1 MVADAGTVGTAGR
14 RGRPTAP
21 ADPSPLRRI
30 PAGAALYLHVPFCAA
45 TCDFCA
51 FDKQV
56 PSPGDWQV
64 YREGLEAEWA
74 LLAPEGPASS
84 CFWGG
89 GTPGLLKAS
98 DIRRIGDRFR
108 RNLQPGAEWTVELT
122 PQCLTREKMEAWR
135 EVGVNRL
142 SLGVQSF
149 SPSLLRALGRPHA
162 NDRVEAQVDRLRAAG
177 WDNLN
182 LDLIVAV
189 PGQGPRELEEDLR
202 RALALSPDHLSLY
215 NLTLEEDTP
224 LLARLAREGY
234 RVDPENEAGLLEHA
248 WDFLETAGFHH
259 YEVSNFARPGHE
271 SRHHRTIWGMGEWR
285 GLGPSAASQVGSYRF
300 RNPHGLEAWRTALR
314 EDPPAVEERVELS
327 PAERVLERAVFG
339 LRTSRG
345 FPVEAAAAVPG
356 LEGIL
361 RRLEAAEWLRRGGDH
376 WVPTRAG
383 LLVADAIGRE
393 ILASAGAGAP
403 DFSLPAGAAPGNL
416 Q

>member
-1 MVADAGTVGTAGR
+1 MSTEGIGAGR
-14 RGRPTAP
+14 VPGSREP
-21 ADPSPLRRI
+21 ATGTLSPLRRI

-56 PSPGDWQV
+56 PSPGDWQC
-64 YREGLEAEWA
+64 YREGVAAEWA
-74 LLAPEGPASS
+74 LLEPEGLASS

-98 DIRRIGDRFR
+98 DIRRLGENFR
-108 RNLQPGAEWTVELT
+108 AWLAPDAEWTVELT

-135 EVGVNRL
+135 EIGINRV

-149 SPSLLRALGRPHA
+149 APPLLRALGRPHG
-162 NDRVEAQVDRLRAAG
+162 NDRVAGQVDRLRATG
-177 WDNLN
+177 WKNLN

-189 PGQGPRELEEDLR
+189 PGQGLRELEEDLR
-202 RALALSPDHLSLY
+202 QALALSPDHLSLY

-234 RVDPENEAGLLEHA
+234 RVDPENEARLLEHA
-248 WDFLETAGFHH
+248 WDFLEAAGFHH

-271 SRHHRTIWGMGEWR
+271 SRHHQTIWGMGEWR
-285 GLGPSAASQVGSYRF
+285 GLGPSAASQIGSYRF
-300 RNPHGLEAWRTALR
+300 RNPHGLDAWRRGLR
-314 EDPPAVEERVELS
+314 QEPPVVEEWVELPPAEQ
-327 PAERVLERAVFG
+327 VLERAVFG

-345 FPVEAAAAVPG
+345 FPVEAAGALPG
-356 LEGIL
+356 LAGLLSRMEG
-361 RRLEAAEWLRRGGDH
+361 EGWLRRGGDR

-383 LLVADAIGRE
+383 FLVADALGRE
-393 ILASAGAGAP
+393 ILAHARATRP
-403 DFSLPAGAAPGNL
+403 DFSLPAEAAAGNL
-416 Q
+416 R